1 MLNIKNKIRMKYS
14 FTTWLITTISGVI
27 TFLTTYFTELTLC
40 HSDQYMALIGVLL
53 IDGILGIMAGMK
65 REGFKTYK
73 ALKILKTIIVW
84 ITLLTLI
91 LSIEKAFP
99 EISWLSETI
108 LIPFIIFELISI
120 LKNAS
125 MAGFI
130 KKEVIN
136 SFLDKIDQHKGERKK

>member
-1 MLNIKNKIRMKYS
+1 
-14 FTTWLITTISGVI
+14 
-27 TFLTTYFTELTLC
+27 
-40 HSDQYMALIGVLL
+40 MALIGVLL
-53 IDGILGIMAGMK
+53 IDGIFGIIAGIK

-73 ALKILKTIIVW
+73 ALKVLKTIIVW
-84 ITLLTLI
+84 IILLTLI

-108 LIPFIIFELISI
+108 LVPFIIFELISI

-136 SFLDKIDQHKGERKK
+136 SFLDKIDQHKGTRKK